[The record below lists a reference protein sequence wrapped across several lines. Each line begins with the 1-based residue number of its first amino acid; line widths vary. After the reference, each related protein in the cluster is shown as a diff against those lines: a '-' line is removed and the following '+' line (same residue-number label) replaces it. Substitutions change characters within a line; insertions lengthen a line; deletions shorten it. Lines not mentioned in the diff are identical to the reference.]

1 MADELPVRVTAG
13 DEVRVYYCRPGRVM
27 SFVEGV
33 ACRVDVTTTRG
44 RGFLIDISRDVL
56 FGQEQPV
63 KPGYQHYVLY
73 QQLKDFP
80 EKVEMLSQ
88 AQREPTSH
96 PKHGS
101 GTKVEHEP
109 GAEAMF
115 DPEPKPLAEAAP
127 DVEEPGGQV
136 ERQDGQRQG
145 SRIISIFGRRK

>member
-1 MADELPVRVTAG
+1 VADELPVRVTAG

-33 ACRVDVTTTRG
+33 VYRVDVTTTRG

-73 QQLKDFP
+73 EQLNDFP
-80 EKVEMLSQ
+80 EKVEVLPQ
-88 AQREPTSH
+88 AQREPTNH
-96 PKHGS
+96 QGHGS
-101 GTKVEHEP
+101 GT
-109 GAEAMF
+109 
-115 DPEPKPLAEAAP
+115 
-127 DVEEPGGQV
+127 DVEQEPEEEADKSKVDAEYQDE
-136 ERQDGQRQG
+136 ERRD